1 MLQYVYCGTV
11 DISLGE
17 VEAFRELLDSFKI
30 DFAMNDEDDEDRDDD
45 SEPELIEPPPPE
57 VIDVE
62 EQAWSDSYVKVELKE
77 DDSATDSINQ
87 AQEQLDELEAGPA
100 PVIQRV
106 RHVFKSVQKTPNK
119 NAFPEGKISVKR
131 VVPSKQMQ
139 QIMSQNPKLCP
150 FCGKH
155 FKTSKHRNEHVK
167 YCFDNPDRIVSQCPL
182 CNKSVCDPYYLR
194 KHIRLVHGN
203 S

>member
-30 DFAMNDEDDEDRDDD
+30 EFAMNDEDDEDRDDD
-45 SEPELIEPPPPE
+45 NDSEPEIIEPPPPE

-62 EQAWSDSYVKVELKE
+62 EQTWSDSYVKVEIKE
-77 DDSATDSINQ
+77 DDSAADSINQ
-87 AQEQLDELEAGPA
+87 AQEAGPA
-100 PVIQRV
+100 PVPVIQRV
-106 RHVFKSVQKTPNK
+106 HVLKSVQKPSNK
-119 NAFPEGKISVKR
+119 NAFPVGKISVKR

-139 QIMSQNPKLCP
+139 QIMSQNPKFCP
-150 FCGKH
+150 FCGKL

-167 YCFDNPDRIVSQCPL
+167 YCFENPDRIVSQCPM